1 MRILLL
7 GEYNSSHY
15 TLKEGLEALNHE
27 VLVVGL
33 GDGFKKRFVDINI
46 KRYYSTGIM
55 CLIKNIIYRLTSID
69 LTALQTKKQFNIHKS
84 KLQNFD
90 VVQLINESPFSAGPK
105 IETQLLSFIFEHN
118 PNVFLLSCGTDYIS
132 VNYAYSK
139 KFRYSILTPFFE
151 KRASKK
157 DFRFIFMY
165 ITNPYKNLH
174 KFILKNIKGI
184 IASDLDYHIPL
195 EGKQKYLG
203 MVPNP
208 VNINNFKKSTLNS
221 NNKIIIFHGINRLNY
236 LKKGNNIFEDAL
248 DIVKKKYGNRI
259 KILTVESLP
268 YLEYITKFDEAHILL
283 DQVYAYDQG
292 FNALEAMAKG
302 KVVFTG
308 AEQEWLDYYNLEEN
322 TIAIN
327 ALPDANKIAQKL
339 EWLILNPEEIT
350 KISNNARNFIKKEHN
365 HIKCAQMY
373 LDKWLPQITPLQ
385 TA

>member
-33 GDGFKKRFVDINI
+33 GDGFKNRIVDINI
-46 KRYYSTGIM
+46 KRYYSIGLAS
-55 CLIKNIIYRLTSID
+55 LIKNIIYRLTSID
-69 LTALQTKKQFNIHKS
+69 LTALQTKRQFNIHKN
-84 KLQNFD
+84 KFKNFD
-90 VVQLINESPFSAGPK
+90 IVQLVNESSFSAGPK
-105 IETQLLSFIFEHN
+105 IETQLLSFIFKHN
-118 PNVFLLSCGTDYIS
+118 TNIFLLSCGTDYIS
-132 VNYAYSK
+132 VKYAYLK

-151 KRASKK
+151 KRVSEK
-157 DFRFIFMY
+157 DFRFVLMY
-165 ITNPYKNLH
+165 IKRPYINLH
-174 KFILKNIKGI
+174 KFIFKNIKGV

-195 EGKQKYLG
+195 KGKEKYLG

-208 VNINNFKKSTLNS
+208 ININKFEKNSLNLDD
-221 NNKIIIFHGINRLNY
+221 KIIIFHGINRLNY

-248 DIVKKKYGNRI
+248 GIVNKKYENRI
-259 KILTVESLP
+259 KIITVENLP
-268 YLEYITKFDEAHILL
+268 YHEYITKFDEAHILL

-308 AEQEWLDYYNLEEN
+308 AEKEWLDYYNLKED

-327 ALPDANKIAQKL
+327 ALPNANEIAKKL

-350 KISNNARNFIKKEHN
+350 KISNNARAFIEKEHN

-373 LDKWLPQITPLQ
+373 LDKWLSQIKPL
-385 TA
+385 